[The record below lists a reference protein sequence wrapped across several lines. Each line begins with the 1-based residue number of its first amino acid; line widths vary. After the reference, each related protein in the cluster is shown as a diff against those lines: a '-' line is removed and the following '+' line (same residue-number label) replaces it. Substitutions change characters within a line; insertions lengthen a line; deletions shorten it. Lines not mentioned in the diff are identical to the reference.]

1 MNDRIAMKL
10 LSPLMLV
17 LAGCLVVLA
26 GCATSPRIDWNS
38 RVGNYTFDDAVKDY
52 GPPDKSATLADGTNV
67 CEWLA
72 RRGYSRGFVH
82 VTPGYG
88 LHTYDTSPSPDQFL
102 RLTFNQEGK
111 LAEWKILW
119 K

>member
-1 MNDRIAMKL
+1 MTFSMKMKFLRAMT
-10 LSPLMLV
+10 LV
-17 LAGCLVVLA
+17 LAGCLVVFA
-26 GCATSPRIDWNS
+26 GCATAPKIDWNS
-38 RVGNYTFDDAVKDY
+38 RVGIYTFDDAVKDY
-52 GPPDKSATLADGTNV
+52 GPPDKSATLADGTEV

-102 RLTFNQEGK
+102 RLTFNKERK
-111 LAEWKILW
+111 LTEWKILW
-119 K
+119 R